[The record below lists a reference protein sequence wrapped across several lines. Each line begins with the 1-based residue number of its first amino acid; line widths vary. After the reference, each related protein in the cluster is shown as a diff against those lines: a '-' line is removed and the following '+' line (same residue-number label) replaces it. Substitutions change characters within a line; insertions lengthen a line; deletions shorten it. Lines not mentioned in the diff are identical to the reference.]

1 MGDTIIWKIKK
12 KLLSEVEVMIT
23 HQRSKTILFCFIL
36 IAFLVSSCINNPE
49 PNDSELQSQASGMIY
64 LYGEQHG
71 VAKIYNKE
79 FELWYEYYH
88 DKNMRHLFIEMP
100 YYTAEFLNLWMQS
113 DDDNIFEEIYMDWE
127 GTATYNPYVKDFYKR
142 IKDECPET
150 VFHGTDVGHQ
160 YDSTGKRFLKNLE
173 SNNLTDSEQYS
184 LAREAIEQG
193 EYYYSHSDEA
203 YRENKMAENF
213 KREYDKLNDESI
225 MGIYGAAHTGLDAM
239 AYKSNSVP
247 CMANQLKKYY
257 GKAIQSEDLSYIAL
271 DTEPIRVDILT
282 INDKEYEASYF
293 GKVDLQGFKGYAYR
307 EYWRLENAYDD
318 FRNNPLTNDVLP
330 YDQYP
335 MKIETGQIFVI
346 DYTKMDGSYSRLYY
360 RSDGYIWNDRPST
373 QQFTL
378 E

>member
-23 HQRSKTILFCFIL
+23 HQRSKIILFCFIL

-150 VFHGTDVGHQ
+150 VFHGTDEGHQ
-160 YDSTGKRFLKNLE
+160 YDSTGKRFLKNL
-173 SNNLTDSEQYS
+173 
-184 LAREAIEQG
+184 
-193 EYYYSHSDEA
+193 
-203 YRENKMAENF
+203 
-213 KREYDKLNDESI
+213 
-225 MGIYGAAHTGLDAM
+225 
-239 AYKSNSVP
+239 
-247 CMANQLKKYY
+247 
-257 GKAIQSEDLSYIAL
+257 
-271 DTEPIRVDILT
+271 
-282 INDKEYEASYF
+282 
-293 GKVDLQGFKGYAYR
+293 
-307 EYWRLENAYDD
+307 
-318 FRNNPLTNDVLP
+318 
-330 YDQYP
+330 
-335 MKIETGQIFVI
+335 
-346 DYTKMDGSYSRLYY
+346 
-360 RSDGYIWNDRPST
+360 
-373 QQFTL
+373 
-378 E
+378 